1 MKKYLF
7 VAIAIMILFAMG
19 FLVSTMKPEERNL
32 LLTVDTEYSFV
43 MGENS
48 KGTVMYYVTDHDHP
62 LTKMNQMM
70 RVIIYDQSV
79 DQRLDVNVVDL
90 EIGHEEIYLKDRY
103 YRIMITFDMPKL
115 SHDMIF
121 DDAYMTI
128 ELMDQLSFS
137 MRLGRV
143 SLLYKSADEPYL
155 NWTSLSGLKKEG
167 DLRSRLGEINVSYE
181 GDCPVIDHIDIGT
194 TADITFTCSNQQ
206 LIISIDSAFY
216 LLYDV
221 PIIITFHDGTRQ
233 VIDNFRYIIDYVILK
248 ESGPMINVYTL
259 D

>member
-7 VAIAIMILFAMG
+7 VAIAIMILFTMG
-19 FLVSTMKPEERNL
+19 FLVSKMKPEERNL

-48 KGTVMYYVTDHDHP
+48 KGTVMYYVTDIEHP
-62 LTKMNQMM
+62 LTKISQIM
-70 RVIIYDQSV
+70 RVILYDQSN
-79 DQRLDVNVVDL
+79 DQRLDVNVVDI
-90 EIGHEEIYLKDRY
+90 EIGHEEVYLKERY
-103 YRIMITFDMPKL
+103 YRIMITFDIPKL

-137 MRLGRV
+137 MRLGRL
-143 SLLYKSADEPYL
+143 SLYDHSTDEPYL
-155 NWTSLSGLKKEG
+155 NWTSLSGLKNEG
-167 DLRSRLGEINVSYE
+167 DLRSRIGEIIVSYE
-181 GDCPVIDHIDIGT
+181 GDCPTIDHIDIGT
-194 TADITFTCSNQQ
+194 TADLNFTCNNKK
-206 LIISIDSAFY
+206 LIISIGSAFY

-221 PIIITFHDGTRQ
+221 PIIITYHDGTRQ